1 MTGRLHPMS
10 CSLGRVPMSW
20 GADRTSSYFQR
31 SQNGQGPEIT
41 YTSHRK
47 IRKIRVV
54 LAALGQ
60 LTETNTL
67 GAHGVTLEVAVLW
80 LIVGSSRTDVFQN
93 DQIPHTDL
101 HSAVSTNVATRHD
114 LKALHGK
121 HSSILGTCI

>member
-1 MTGRLHPMS
+1 MDKDLK
-10 CSLGRVPMSW
+10 SLILLTERSKL
-20 GADRTSSYFQR
+20 SLQR
-31 SQNGQGPEIT
+31 
-41 YTSHRK
+41 
-47 IRKIRVV
+47 
-54 LAALGQ
+54 ALGQ

-80 LIVGSSRTDVFQN
+80 LIVGSSKTDVFQN
-93 DQIPHTDL
+93 LRSDTPHRHTDL